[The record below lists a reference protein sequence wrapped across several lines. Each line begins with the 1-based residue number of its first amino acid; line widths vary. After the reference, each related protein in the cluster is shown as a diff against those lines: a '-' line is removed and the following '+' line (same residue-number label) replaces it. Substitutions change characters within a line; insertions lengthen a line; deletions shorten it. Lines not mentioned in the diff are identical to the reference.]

1 VTTRQSPQRSWPLV
15 VMLAL
20 VALLATAF
28 VVIAVAGSQLTTD
41 LDGATREVGLAERLS
56 DNPARFLLP
65 LGLALAAGG
74 AGLGLV
80 GSRPWAPSVA
90 VGVGVATLLIGMFLL
105 YQAAR
110 EWGMEG
116 SFSPLLVPPG
126 VVCLGVGAYIVLAA
140 RHARRILATRA

>member
-1 VTTRQSPQRSWPLV
+1 MTTRRSPERSWPLV
-15 VMLAL
+15 VVLTL

-28 VVIAVAGSQLTTD
+28 VVSALAGSQLTTD

-65 LGLALAAGG
+65 LGLALAAAASGF
-74 AGLGLV
+74 GLV
-80 GSRPWAPSVA
+80 GGRPWAPSVA
-90 VGVGVATLLIGMFLL
+90 LGVGIATLLIGMFLL

-126 VVCLGVGAYIVLAA
+126 VVCLGVGAYIALAA
-140 RHARRILATRA
+140 RDARRILATRA